1 MEVAMRVLVVGG
13 LDRNEAQL
21 MALAESNG
29 HELELHTGDVGGRGA
44 EVLTRKV
51 ERANLVV
58 IVTEVNSH
66 GGVLLAKKIVRRFGK
81 ASMIVRKIGSSK
93 LQGLFDAIET
103 RELQQHRFAS

>member
-1 MEVAMRVLVVGG
+1 MRVLLVGG

-21 MALAESNG
+21 AALAAANG
-29 HELELHTGDVGGRGA
+29 HVLELHTGDVGGRGA
-44 EVLTRKV
+44 DVLTRKV

-81 ASMIVRKIGSSK
+81 ASMIVRKMGASK
-93 LQGLFDAIET
+93 LQGLFDAIEA
-103 RELQQHRFAS
+103 RDLQQQRFAS